1 MAGTEGP
8 GATAKRFRF
17 LLVSAFSLSERA
29 AYQPRPRSGPKEARL
44 YNYAEIAHL
53 LEDVDWELH
62 PGAPA
67 THGDWP
73 VETREEFAITGIN
86 RLPIV
91 REACASG
98 RYDAVVLLGGGDPGF
113 WEAREIGHRHGV
125 PVTSCA
131 HAQMHIAGMLGTRFS
146 VIDISEV
153 HNMRMA
159 DLVRL
164 YGMTERCASIRNI
177 DHPLPRPAAAGRN
190 TLSGESEKAARG
202 EVSSML
208 EAAVAES
215 VAAIEEDGA
224 EVLILGCSGAY
235 WLQAPLQ
242 RRLAELGWDVPVLE
256 GYRCAIEMAKT
267 LVNLRVDVS
276 GLAFPHDPPKRFR
289 RRKIV

>member
-1 MAGTEGP
+1 MGGSEASRTG
-8 GATAKRFRF
+8 KRLRF
-17 LLVSAFSLSERA
+17 LLVNAFSLSERA
-29 AYQPRPRSGPKEARL
+29 AYQPRPRSGPKEEQL
-44 YNYAEIAHL
+44 YNYAEVAPV

-73 VETREEFAITGIN
+73 VELREEFAITGVN

-125 PVTSCA
+125 PVTACA
-131 HAQMHIAGMLGTRFS
+131 HAQMHIAGMLGARFS

-190 TLSGESEKAARG
+190 TLLGEEEKAARG
-202 EVSSML
+202 ETSSML

-215 VAAIEEDGA
+215 LAAIEEDGA
-224 EVLILGCSGAY
+224 EVLILGCSAAY
-235 WLQAPLQ
+235 WLQGPLQ
-242 RRLAELGWDVPVLE
+242 RRLAALGWDVPVLE

-267 LVNLRVDVS
+267 LVNLRLDVS

-289 RRKIV
+289 RRKLV

>member
-1 MAGTEGP
+1 MAEART
-8 GATAKRFRF
+8 KRFRF
-17 LLVSAFSLSERA
+17 LLVSAFSLTERA
-29 AYQPRPRSGPKEARL
+29 AYQPRPRSGPKEALL
-44 YNYAEIAHL
+44 YNHAEIAHL
-53 LEDVDWELH
+53 LEDVEWELH
-62 PGAPA
+62 PGAP
-67 THGDWP
+67 TSHGDWP
-73 VETREEFAITGIN
+73 VELREEFAITGVN

-125 PVTSCA
+125 PVTACA

-153 HNMRMA
+153 HNMQMA
-159 DLVRL
+159 DLVRR
-164 YGMTERCASIRNI
+164 YAMTERCASIRNI
-177 DHPLPRPAAAGRN
+177 DHPLPRPSAAGRN
-190 TLSGESEKAARG
+190 TLNGEQEKAARG
-202 EVSSML
+202 ETSSML

-235 WLQAPLQ
+235 WLQPHLQ
-242 RRLAELGWDVPVLE
+242 RRLGALGWDIPVLE

-276 GLAFPHDPPKRFR
+276 GLAFPKDPPARLR
-289 RRKIV
+289 RRKFV